1 MPHTH
6 ALDRVHNALA
16 PTALGRAAAG
26 TALPLRAARTDGSA
40 AAGAGAI
47 FAKLTLAS
55 VIGLAFVIAM
65 PFAGIAA
72 LAWFAASSCSPRPP
86 EPSRGGCDQLPR

>member
-16 PTALGRAAAG
+16 PTALGRAVAG
-26 TALPLRAARTDGSA
+26 IVLPLRAPRIDGSA

-47 FAKLTLAS
+47 FTKLAFAS
-55 VIGLAFVIAM
+55 VLGLAFVIAL
-65 PFAGIAA
+65 PLDLRPTAPIRHLLRGAHDGLHGPGDGAG
-72 LAWFAASSCSPRPP
+72 
-86 EPSRGGCDQLPR
+86 